1 MGSEKLL
8 NHTLVTAEG
17 RSPERWMVFLHGVF
31 GMGQNFRSLAKS
43 FIAKEPEWG
52 AILCDLRGHGTS
64 QGFSPPHTLAS
75 AAGDVR
81 DLVTSL
87 GRDVRAILGH
97 SFGGKVALGY
107 LEAHPGE
114 LEVAFIV
121 DSMPG
126 ARPHAFAVE
135 STHAILTLLESL
147 EQPLASR
154 EAFVEKVKSAGHPP
168 AIAEWLAMNVRLSAG
183 NGYQLRLDL
192 PAIRSMLVDYYARDL
207 WGAVTDRSVTRR
219 LELVVGGA
227 SLHYGPADLDRAR
240 EIAARERRVSVEIIE
255 GAGHWVHVDAPSA
268 LLQAMVRAIE
278 QA

>member
-8 NHTLVTAEG
+8 NHSFVAADG
-17 RSPERWMVFLHGVF
+17 ASPDRWMVFLHGVF
-31 GMGQNFRSLAKS
+31 GMGQNFRTLAKN
-43 FIAKEPEWG
+43 FVARKPDWG

-64 QGFSPPHTLAS
+64 QGFSPPHSLAS
-75 AAGDVR
+75 AAGDVAE
-81 DLVTSL
+81 LVASL

-97 SFGGKVALGY
+97 SFGGKVALTY

-114 LEVAFIV
+114 LEYAFIV

-126 ARPHAFAVE
+126 ARPHAFVVE
-135 STHAILTLLESL
+135 STHAILTFLESL

-154 EAFVEKVKSAGHPP
+154 EAFVEMVKSAGHAP
-168 AIAEWLAMNVRLSAG
+168 AIAEWLAMNVRLG
-183 NGYQLRLDL
+183 EGGYRVRLDL
-192 PAIRSMLVDYYARDL
+192 PAIRAMLVDYYGRDL
-207 WGAVTDRSVTRR
+207 WSAVTDRSVARR

-240 EIAARERRVSVEIIE
+240 AIAAREERVSVEIIE
-255 GAGHWVHVDAPSA
+255 GAGHWVHVDAPGA
-268 LLQAMVRAIE
+268 LLEAMVRAIQ